1 MELGYDA
8 ILLNTAV
15 AKAGDPVRMA
25 QAFARAIEA
34 GHQAFQA
41 QPIEARDMA
50 APSTPVMAS
59 TVKLDPFYPIFDRAE
74 WLIRLLPLGIK
85 LVQLRV
91 KDQPPEVIRAE
102 IRAAKGLCAEH
113 GCTLV

>member
-15 AKAGDPVRMA
+15 AKAGDPVLMA

-50 APSTPVMAS
+50 APSTPVMGKAFLS
-59 TVKLDPFYPIFDRAE
+59 
-74 WLIRLLPLGIK
+74 
-85 LVQLRV
+85 
-91 KDQPPEVIRAE
+91 
-102 IRAAKGLCAEH
+102 
-113 GCTLV
+113 